1 MRPATLRRPVSV
13 PARASTRRP
22 RAARP
27 GLDALE
33 DRVTPSTF
41 YVTNTLDTPAP
52 GSLRWAVNQANWSH
66 DPASTVDITSL
77 VKGTITL
84 QAGELSI
91 RTGLTVENLSG
102 NPVTL
107 LQSTPNARVFHVFNG
122 PKTGS
127 VTIAGRDVGTL
138 TLSGGQVV
146 NGNGGAILDDNPLG
160 NLSLSNVTI
169 TGNSAIQVV
178 SPQLALG
185 GNGGGIYAKGTVT
198 LDHSSV
204 VGNSAIGPNGAAGQA
219 GGVYTDYGI
228 TLVASHVD
236 SNSARNAGGVFNVT
250 GNVYVL
256 DGSTV
261 DGNSSS
267 GNAFANGDL
276 GGGGI
281 GEELGQ
287 VTVSASQVSHNRT
300 VGMYSGGIVLL
311 LGGANILDGSQVD
324 DNTNDGPGGGIA
336 ANFEGPVIVS
346 GHSQVDGN
354 TGAGIRGR
362 DRQLLGA
369 AHGIS
374 VLDQSQVGR
383 QHPDRRRDRRP

>member
-1 MRPATLRRPVSV
+1 
-13 PARASTRRP
+13 
-22 RAARP
+22 
-27 GLDALE
+27 
-33 DRVTPSTF
+33 
-41 YVTNTLDTPAP
+41 
-52 GSLRWAVNQANWSH
+52 
-66 DPASTVDITSL
+66 
-77 VKGTITL
+77 
-84 QAGELSI
+84 
-91 RTGLTVENLSG
+91 
-102 NPVTL
+102 
-107 LQSTPNARVFHVFNG
+107 
-122 PKTGS
+122 
-127 VTIAGRDVGTL
+127 
-138 TLSGGQVV
+138 
-146 NGNGGAILDDNPLG
+146 
-160 NLSLSNVTI
+160 
-169 TGNSAIQVV
+169 VV

-185 GNGGGIYAKGTVT
+185 GNGGGIYAKGSVT

-219 GGVYTDYGI
+219 GGVYTDHGV

-236 SNSARNAGGVFNVT
+236 SNSARNAGGVFNVS

-261 DGNSSS
+261 NGNSSS

-311 LGGANILDGSQVD
+311 LGGANIINGSQVD
-324 DNTNDGPGGGIA
+324 DNTNNGPGGGIA

-354 TGAGIRGR
+354 TGAGFGGGIVNFSERY
-362 DRQLLGA
+362 
-369 AHGIS
+369 GIS
-374 VLDQSQVGR
+374 ILDQSQVDDNTLTDGETGALIAGLITAAHSPQYLSAGR
-383 QHPDRRRDRRP
+383 ADPTLYAALKQFAQAIDQRTAAILSATNAITAEGAVEGGGGVASVLTGPILIAGGSEVSGNFAGSVTLNPPTPGIGGGVFANQAPILIDGGVIVGNVATGEGGGIWNGQSLAIANSSVTGNRAGAPGGGIFNRGTFTISNTGVVGNTPDQVFPSR